1 MASSSRYS
9 RNNLKYLKI
18 TQNNEL
24 DKIKGRLSNLPDNIE
39 ELQKLL
45 KPLLNNVYIN
55 EYGENIQ
62 STIPFNIEETT
73 KGQTNIYNIK
83 PDTPNLD
90 TDKYIQFL
98 KCMIKEL
105 HKNNTDFAN
114 NTGDILTAHY
124 LDGIDETDKS
134 EIDNLKKRYQDL
146 YNLNTSEKNPNNKW
160 VQVKSKKQKDNKYPW
175 WIRDLL
181 DISRKVLY
189 NETEPIL
196 NTNNISTLNDDNF
209 IKLLYK
215 RVTALKDCSTNEI
228 STAEQ
233 KEYYNSEYNIENKF
247 FIDNNSNNNNNN
259 NFKSKK
265 ISEICRNIKW
275 GTKDY
280 IYNRDNKFNFEEFR
294 DFVNINPNEIEYLK
308 TFLPNNCF
316 ILDSLNNEILNE
328 YEIKQLSRN
337 KDRKHRQYIF
347 GFGEDVSKFSFFK
360 QFYEIYNKEF
370 SQNHFC
376 NNLVNFT
383 LLLNTIYNRC
393 AIQNQDVIFPVRF
406 ILPNFDRN
414 IYKRQLSDNKK
425 EIYYDIKKPRKLI
438 ELFNLNSEL
447 IFKGFIN
454 IKYFHEKQNQLRNW
468 ILFIFLNKN
477 SKNNSII
484 NNLSGQIP
492 NYIIINYTFDRVNN
506 GVLTGKFSVT
516 YSELKDFVIKK
527 DKMKIKI
534 YTSVLNENIL
544 FIRQYPELTLD
555 EMKKYKVKTSDITL
569 EHIEELGRGVFKHT
583 FQNIVQ
589 TGGNIFLSNIKIY
602 KKANISLYNNLENT
616 YFEKFIDYKTLKI
629 FFNSSA
635 KTIFNKTLEF
645 YKYILVSSNE
655 IIFSNLLNKDYYNKF
670 LITKYHPLYY
680 KYYQYNEILINFNI
694 FSDINKNDNILTID
708 TSFSILELI
717 KNYNYKLKNITSI
730 IYNFKDLIDKEKI
743 QYIKDFNNIYQN
755 LDIIYFNDKI
765 NKILDTDIK
774 NINNYKL
781 VLYKI
786 YSVDITFWMHHYFY
800 NVINIFVGMMIG
812 LKYTKINGI
821 FIIHLGN
828 VAYKQNADI
837 YLILKQY
844 FEESSLYYPEISNPY
859 KDADIV
865 CIFKNF
871 KGISKTEYDNLL
883 NILNRLIKIYP
894 NNMITNFNIYDKE
907 QREKFNITKPIDE
920 SKREPYITGFLPDDT
935 DYSEIIDFNN
945 SIYPAKL
952 QFLQKIINRYNN
964 PIDIKLPT
972 QDQILSS
979 ILYCKKYDIP
989 IFDKY
994 SKNADNTI
1002 TKTILSDMYGLHEP
1016 ILYKLKT
1023 PFKTYIAD
1031 KIVLNPRI
1039 SHISKSKSKSS
1050 SRSKSHSM
1058 TILKT
1063 IHSNKAKSNKYNKIT
1078 KNSKTDG
1085 SMGSFFRNLLDS
1097 SSSKSSKSKRKTKKQ
1112 AYKMSKM
1119 SKKSKKS
1126 KKSMFRRKNIS
1137 LEEAIFNSNNQLVQV
1152 GRLIDVRKDFSKANP
1167 TEIYDKLK
1175 DQLRFYK
1182 GTGKA
1187 GPHNRKVGNLDIK
1200 IQKMLGDLSI
1210 SQAWLKMYE
1219 MLSDC
1224 DIVPTNRKGTYKSFH
1239 FCEAPGT
1246 FINCLNN
1253 YIHTKTQYDNYEWN
1267 SQSLDIKVA
1276 KVKDTYGLIKR
1287 HRPNWDFGVDDSGDI
1302 TNIENIKHYAEMAK
1316 KINPSLITSD
1326 CGLEWGNPKYYQ
1338 VAYAS
1343 YVAILYSLPKDATMI
1358 YKILS
1363 PIDVPLIWNLIYITY
1378 TNFKD
1383 MYFYKPV
1390 QNSQSR
1396 EFYIVA
1402 KGYLGTDQKVLDKLL
1417 SLVDRFNVD
1426 SFDKESYDLFGDSY
1440 PEEFVIQVQTISER
1454 LASNYVNS
1462 IERIIYY
1469 VDNVDSLG
1477 KDYQKHIENY
1487 IEEKNEDW
1495 VKRYKPRKMDRKFI
1509 L

>member
-1 MASSSRYS
+1 MTSIRRSYI
-9 RNNLKYLKI
+9 NNLEDLKKKQNYYLKD
-18 TQNNEL
+18 L
-24 DKIKGRLSNLPDNIE
+24 YSKLSNLPDNIE

-62 STIPFNIEETT
+62 STLPFNIEKTT

-114 NTGDILTAHY
+114 NNGDILTAHY

-134 EIDNLKKRYQDL
+134 EIDKIKQNYEEL
-146 YNLNTSEKNPNNKW
+146 YKLNTYKSKHTYPIWETDLLPKSSTVIYDESEKDINNK
-160 VQVKSKKQKDNKYPW
+160 
-175 WIRDLL
+175 
-181 DISRKVLY
+181 
-189 NETEPIL
+189 
-196 NTNNISTLNDDNF
+196 NISTISDNDF
-209 IKLLYK
+209 IDVFKK
-215 RVTALKDCSTNEI
+215 RIKALEKCKIDTNA
-228 STAEQ
+228 TDEQ
-233 KEYYNSEYNIENKF
+233 KEYYSTEYISENKMLT
-247 FIDNNSNNNNNN
+247 DYYSSLSNN
-259 NFKSKK
+259 KDTSKQK
-265 ISEICRNIKW
+265 EFISDFCNNIKW
-275 GTKDY
+275 GTLDY
-280 IYNRDNKFNFEEFR
+280 NYHKNNNFDYEKFNT
-294 DFVNINPNEIEYLK
+294 FVKDNNNEIEYLK
-308 TFLPNNCF
+308 TFLPDNCF
-316 ILDSLNNEILNE
+316 DENNKLNE
-328 YEIKQLSRN
+328 DNIKHLANNHNREF
-337 KDRKHRQYIF
+337 RQYIF
-347 GFGEDVSKFSFFK
+347 GFGDDVIKFAEHK

-370 SQNHFC
+370 STKNVC
-376 NNLVNFT
+376 DPLINWTLILNFFS
-383 LLLNTIYNRC
+383 NRC
-393 AIQNQDVIFPVRF
+393 AMSNNKITFPIRF
-406 ILPNFDRN
+406 ILPLNSRN
-414 IYKRQLSDNKK
+414 ILSDDKLETVYN
-425 EIYYDIKKPRKLI
+425 IKHPRKLDKI
-438 ELFNLNSEL
+438 FENNSTLLF
-447 IFKGFIN
+447 IGFLN
-454 IKYFHEKQNQLRNW
+454 IKYVHKYYKQFRNW
-468 ILFIFLNKN
+468 ILPIFHNTN
-477 SKNNSII
+477 TEDSTITEYI
-484 NNLSGQIP
+484 SGITP
-492 NYIIINYTFDRVNN
+492 KYLIINYTFDKVNI
-506 GVLTGKFSVT
+506 GSLIGKFNIT
-516 YSELKDFVIKK
+516 YSELKDFIFKQK
-527 DKMKIKI
+527 NKEIII
-534 YTSVLNENIL
+534 YDSTINENVL
-544 FIRQYPELTLD
+544 FIRQPPELTAN
-555 EMKKYKVKTSDITL
+555 EMSKLKVKLSKISYSPNQSK
-569 EHIEELGRGVFKHT
+569 IEKSRSILSSQIWRPEST
-583 FQNIVQ
+583 FVKPHQQFV
-589 TGGNIFLSNIKIY
+589 GGNIEKYKIKFENKINLFLDKLSGGIF
-602 KKANISLYNNLENT
+602 KKYISLRDSPDLLNHTNEELINNWTVL
-616 YFEKFIDYKTLKI
+616 
-629 FFNSSA
+629 
-635 KTIFNKTLEF
+635 
-645 YKYILVSSNE
+645 YKYLCVSSNE
-655 IIFSNLLNKDYYNKF
+655 VILLNIKNKHYF
-670 LITKYHPLYY
+670 DKYLITQYKPLHY
-680 KYYQYNEILINFNI
+680 KYYTLYETLINFNI
-694 FSDINKNDNILTID
+694 FKNINKNDNILNIGTNLTPIE
-708 TSFSILELI
+708 II
-717 KNYNYKLKNITSI
+717 INNNYKINKFKCI
-730 IYNFKDLIDKEKI
+730 IFEPKI
-743 QYIKDFNNIYQN
+743 QYLNEMFDYIDKFKNIYN
-755 LDIIYFNDKI
+755 LDIELFTSKI
-765 NKILDTDIK
+765 ETLLDIDIK
-774 NINNYKL
+774 NINNYTL
-781 VLYKI
+781 FFYSI
-786 YSVDITFWMHHYFY
+786 YYIDNQFTVYNDFY
-800 NVINIFVGMMIG
+800 NTINLFIG
-812 LKYTKINGI
+812 LLLCLKYTKIGGY
-821 FIIHLGN
+821 FIINLGS
-828 VAYKQNADI
+828 VAYKQTADI
-837 YLILKQY
+837 YLILKEY
-844 FEESSLYYPEISNPY
+844 FEKSNLYYPEISNLY
-859 KDADIV
+859 KDTGV
-865 CIFKNF
+865 LGVFQNF
-871 KGISKTEYDNLL
+871 TGISSIEYNNLLKILNKLINKYPDNL
-883 NILNRLIKIYP
+883 IKD
-894 NNMITNFNIYDKE
+894 FNIYDKE
-907 QREKFNITKPIDE
+907 QREKFNITKSHDE
-920 SKREPYITGFLPDDT
+920 SKRETYITGFLPDNT

-952 QFLQKIINRYNN
+952 QFLQKVINRYNN

-1016 ILYKLKT
+1016 ILYKFKT
-1023 PFKTYIAD
+1023 PFKTYISD
-1031 KIVLNPRI
+1031 KIVINPRI
-1039 SHISKSKSKSS
+1039 SHISKSKSGSTH
-1050 SRSKSHSM
+1050 KSHSN

-1063 IHSNKAKSNKYNKIT
+1063 IHSNKAKSNIYNKRT
-1078 KNSKTDG
+1078 KNSKNDR

-1097 SSSKSSKSKRKTKKQ
+1097 SSSKSSKSFKSKKKTKKQ
-1112 AYKMSKM
+1112 SSISHKQ
-1119 SKKSKKS
+1119 
-1126 KKSMFRRKNIS
+1126 SMFRRKNIS
-1137 LEEAIFNSNNQLVQV
+1137 LEESIFNSNNQLVQV

-1200 IQKMLGDLSI
+1200 IQNILGDFSI

-1253 YIHTKTQYDNYEWN
+1253 YIHTKTQYDNYEWK

-1276 KVKDTYGLIKR
+1276 QIKDKYGLIKR

-1302 TNIENIKHYAEMAK
+1302 TNVENIKHYAEMTK
-1316 KINPSLITSD
+1316 QINPSLITSD
-1326 CGLEWGNPKYYQ
+1326 CGLEWGNPKYYH

-1440 PEEFVIQVQTISER
+1440 PEEFVIQVQTICER

-1495 VKRYKPRKMDRKFI
+1495 VKRYKPRKMDRKWI